1 MKKQW
6 YKNVLDKISSTNTAV
21 LSIISLVLA
30 IVVSGIIMAV
40 CRYNPF
46 EAFAAIFK
54 GAFGSQRA
62 ITQTLTQATPLIFT
76 GLAFTFTKKAT
87 LINLGIEG
95 QLHLGAMAAA
105 IVGAMNV
112 GLPMIVHLPLSLLAG
127 VIAGGLYAGLVGLLK
142 VKFGSNEVIAT
153 IMLNTIAIN
162 FTSYLTNYPFKA
174 DGAVAQTQKILETAM
189 LPRIISKYQLTIA
202 IFIAIA
208 ACILVKYYIDKTT
221 TGYEIKCVGLNQV
234 AAQTAGINI
243 GKIMIISM
251 LVSGAI
257 AGLAGASHTLGVDRR
272 FIEGFSPGY
281 GFDGIAVAA
290 LAADSPIG
298 VIFSGIVFGALRA
311 GSMVLNR
318 TTKIPTD
325 FINVIQALVVIF
337 VAAPLLV
344 KEILRIRD
352 RKAAGKENAK

>member
-1 MKKQW
+1 MEKQW
-6 YKNVLDKISSTNTAV
+6 YKILLKKISSANTF
-21 LSIISLVLA
+21 LLA
-30 IVVSGIIMAV
+30 IVSLFIAILVSGIIMAAYG
-40 CRYNPF
+40 YNPF
-46 EAFAAIFK
+46 AAFAAIFA

-62 ITQTLTQATPLIFT
+62 TAQTFTQATPLIFT
-76 GLAFTFTKKAT
+76 GLAYIFAKKAT

-95 QLHLGAMAAA
+95 QLYLGAMTAA
-105 IVGAMNV
+105 IVGAIDM
-112 GLPMIVHLPLSLLAG
+112 GLTMPVHLSLSLIAG
-127 VIAGGLYAGLVGLLK
+127 IIAGGLYAGFVGLLK

-162 FTSYLTNYPFKA
+162 FTSYLANYPFKEE
-174 DGAVAQTQKILETAM
+174 GPVAQTTKILETAM
-189 LPRIISKYQLTIA
+189 LPRIFSKYQLTIA

-208 ACILVKYYIDKTT
+208 ACILVKYYLDKTT
-221 TGYEIKCVGLNQV
+221 TGYEIKCVGLNPV

-243 GKIMIISM
+243 GRIMVVSM

-257 AGLAGASHTLGVDRR
+257 AGLAGASNTLGVDRR
-272 FIEGFSPGY
+272 FIDGFSPGY

-298 VIFSGIVFGALRA
+298 AIFSGIIFGALRA

-344 KEILRIRD
+344 KDILRIRD
-352 RKAAGKENAK
+352 RKTAGKEKTK